1 VELLGLVEGLH
12 PLHRTLASDG
22 TDIALELVGEALPDG
37 VRYEI
42 ESYTPGD
49 PAWTWSVPER
59 YVVRE
64 AWVETEAGQR
74 IVDFV
79 DSPLHLVSYS
89 TPIYAL
95 LSWDELAPHLHV
107 AAHRPEAI
115 PWEFKYYERDW
126 GFCLSKVRF
135 DALDRSVRYRV
146 RIDASFEGGK
156 GNGLRIGTAVIHPS
170 GGSNPDA
177 GEFLVC
183 AHICHPAQSNDD
195 AAGVASAVGV
205 AHRLAASPLAAG
217 SMSVRFLFC
226 PETIGSICFLA
237 HNEELID
244 RMRGGVFVEMTGNE
258 NSLVL
263 QRTLEDH
270 SVLDRVAQRVFA
282 ARFGP
287 GFRQGA
293 FRGVIVNDE
302 FVINGPGVGVP
313 CLSVSRWPYP
323 EYHTSDDNPS
333 IIREERLREAADVV
347 EEIVRIYASDWRP
360 KRTFRGPVFLSGLG
374 LWVDWR
380 ENPRLNAALDRL
392 MLELEGDRSIFE
404 IAEEL
409 EMDFWEA
416 HEYLARF
423 EQAGLVARLP
433 LGSPGATARK

>member
-1 VELLGLVEGLH
+1 M
-12 PLHRTLASDG
+12 
-22 TDIALELVGEALPDG
+22 ALELVGEALPDG
-37 VRYEI
+37 VHYEI

-49 PAWTWSVPER
+49 RAWTWSVPER

-74 IVDFV
+74 IVDFA

-89 TPIYAL
+89 TPIDAL
-95 LSWDELAPHLHV
+95 LSWEELVPHLHV
-107 AAHRPEAI
+107 AAHRPKAI

-126 GFCLSKVRF
+126 GFCLSKVCF
-135 DALDRSVRYRV
+135 DALDRTVRYRV
-146 RIDASFEGGK
+146 RIDASFESGK
-156 GNGLRIGTAVIHPS
+156 GNGLRVGTVVIHPS
-170 GGSNPDA
+170 GGPDPDA

-195 AAGVASAVGV
+195 AAGVASSVGV

-226 PETIGSICFLA
+226 PETIGSICFLS
-237 HNEELID
+237 HNEELIG
-244 RMRGGVFVEMTGNE
+244 RLRGGVFVEMTGNE

-263 QRTLEDH
+263 QRTLEDC

-282 ARFGP
+282 TRFGP

-293 FRGVIVNDE
+293 FREVIVNDE

-313 CLSVSRWPYP
+313 CLSISRWPYP

-347 EEIVRIYASDWRP
+347 AEIVRVHASDWRP
-360 KRTFRGPVFLSGLG
+360 KRVFRGPVFLSGLG

-380 ENPRLNAALDRL
+380 ENPVLNAALDRL
-392 MLELEGDRSIFE
+392 MLKLEGDRSIFE

-423 EQAGLVARLP
+423 EQAGLVVRRP
-433 LGSPGATARK
+433 VGGLG

>member
-1 VELLGLVEGLH
+1 LDASLLRLVEQLH
-12 PLHRTLASDG
+12 PLHRTLVSDG
-22 TDIALELVGEALPDG
+22 TDTALGLVGEALPDG
-37 VRYEI
+37 LNYEI

-49 PAWTWSVPER
+49 RVWTWSVPER
-59 YVVRE
+59 YAVRE
-64 AWVETEAGQR
+64 AWIESESGRRV
-74 IVDFV
+74 VDFA

-89 TPIYAL
+89 MPVDAS
-95 LSWDELAPHLHV
+95 LSWTELEPHLHV
-107 AAHRPEAI
+107 AAHRPYAV

-126 GFCLSKVRF
+126 GFCLSKQCF
-135 DALDRSVRYRV
+135 DALDRTARYRV
-146 RIDASFEGGK
+146 RIDSSFERGQDD
-156 GNGLRIGTAVIHPS
+156 GLRVGTAVIHPS
-170 GGSNPDA
+170 GGPSPEA

-195 AAGVASAVGV
+195 AAGDASAVGV

-237 HNEELID
+237 HNEDVIGRL
-244 RMRGGVFVEMTGNE
+244 RGGVFVEMTGNQ

-263 QRTLEDH
+263 QRTLEDT

-282 ARFGP
+282 THFGR

-293 FRGVIVNDE
+293 FREIIVNDE
-302 FVINGPGVGVP
+302 LIINGPGVGVP
-313 CLSVSRWPYP
+313 CLSISRWPYP

-333 IIREERLREAADVV
+333 IIREECLHEAADVV
-347 EEIVRIYASDWRP
+347 AEIIRIYATDWRP
-360 KRTFRGPVFLSGLG
+360 KRTFRGPVFLSGLD

-380 ENPRLNAALDRL
+380 ENPALNAALDR
-392 MLELEGDRSIFE
+392 MMFKLEGNQSIFE

-409 EMDFWEA
+409 DMDFWEV

-423 EQAGLVARLP
+423 ERAGLVIRQPITGQA
-433 LGSPGATARK
+433 